1 MNFKISVV
9 LNSKIMDFHKL
20 FSNYITFKYGNNIY

>member
-9 LNSKIMDFHKL
+9 IAHTSR
-20 FSNYITFKYGNNIY
+20 SS